1 MNKIKN
7 NLLLKFLSL
16 LIILISSHYIYI
28 SFLDNYYKLIKYNFS
43 INYIFTLLSIC
54 FFVLAVPIS
63 GFLWHSLFERKIN
76 TKNTILMYMK
86 IWSFKYIPG
95 QIGTSIG
102 KINWG
107 NKHNIEKK
115 TILKKVLE
123 EHVYITSSSLL
134 LSLPLIYYLNS
145 YLSVIYLLFFFLVL
159 PLMYFMF
166 RRVKSISQYYSVLIK
181 ILSNSIKYCIPRLS
195 NGIGF
200 LFICLSITTSEV
212 EHIFLTPFI
221 FIWSSIIGLLA
232 ILVPGGIGVREAVLI
247 YFLNFSYEMDDS
259 IIISIFSRVINI
271 ISDVLTSIIS
281 IIIKSKSI

>member
-16 LIILISSHYIYI
+16 LMILISSSYIYT
-28 SFLDNYYKLIKYNFS
+28 SFLDNYNELVKYNYS
-43 INYIFTLLSIC
+43 INYVFTMLSIC

-63 GFLWHSLFERKIN
+63 GFLWHSLFREGIN

-86 IWSFKYIPG
+86 IWSLKYIPG

-107 NKHNIEKK
+107 NKNNIEKK
-115 TILKKVLE
+115 TVLKKILE
-123 EHVYITSSSLL
+123 EHAYITTSSLL

-145 YLSVIYLLFFFLVL
+145 YLSLIYLFSFFLFL
-159 PLMYFMF
+159 FLIYFIF
-166 RRVKSISQYYSVLIK
+166 RSVKSMNQYFNELNK
-181 ILSNSIKYCIPRLS
+181 ILSNSLKYCIPRLS

-200 LFICLSITTSEV
+200 LFICLSITTARA

-259 IIISIFSRVINI
+259 IVISIFSRVINI

-281 IIIKSKSI
+281 IIIKNKSL